1 MTRKVRKMMSCKIV
15 PVMMAAS
22 VALAA
27 GFPCFAS
34 VLPVEKNDFWD
45 TTGYV
50 GTVTNSRASV
60 PASDE
65 SFVSVWGSERASR
78 PASDDVFDS
87 WWFNFKASDPVSVF
101 DTEPRGALLFVR

>member
-1 MTRKVRKMMSCKIV
+1 MMSCKIV

-22 VALAA
+22 VALTA
-27 GFPCFAS
+27 GFPSFAS

-45 TTGYV
+45 TTGYA

-60 PASDE
+60 PAADE
-65 SFVSVWGSERASR
+65 SFMSAWGSEMASR

-101 DTEPRGALLFVR
+101 NTEPRGALLFVR